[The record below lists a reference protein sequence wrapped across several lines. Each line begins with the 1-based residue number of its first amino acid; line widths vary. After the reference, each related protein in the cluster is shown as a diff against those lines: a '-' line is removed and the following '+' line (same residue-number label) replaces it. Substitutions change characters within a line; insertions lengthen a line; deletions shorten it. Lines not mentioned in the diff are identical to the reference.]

1 MKVSRLWLEA
11 LLRRRLDT
19 DDLVKRLVML
29 GAGVD
34 GVEPLHPGLREVVVG
49 LVESV
54 APHPNAD
61 RLRLCVVQAGGTE
74 PHHVV
79 CGAPNVAAG
88 KRYPF
93 ARVGITLP
101 GGLTLERRK
110 IRGEVSEG
118 MLCSA
123 RELGLGQ
130 EHDGILE
137 LDTEAAPGTPLT
149 AVMPVDDDR
158 LLLDVTPNRPDLLGH
173 RGVARELAHAYG
185 VPLRLPEIPGA
196 TGEGLGSL
204 RRVEATRARVANVT
218 VGTEDPEGCRRFT
231 AVVMSGVRVGPS
243 PEWLATR
250 LQAAGVRSINNVVDA
265 TNYVMLELN
274 HPMHAYDLAQ
284 VKGPEIVARRAHT
297 GEAITTLDGVVRP
310 LHPGMTVIADAA
322 RAVGVG
328 GVMGAENAEVSTGT
342 TDLLV
347 ECAWFDPGRI
357 RRTRRALGL
366 STDASYRFERG
377 VDLWGLP
384 EAQRRCAELILATAG
399 GRIVDAV
406 DVWPDPSNPPRIF
419 LRSSRVAQLLGTSL
433 PAAAI
438 EKYLVAT
445 GCTVLYKPEDARFAV
460 DVPGWRPDLQGEIDL
475 IEEVARL
482 HGYDA
487 FPSNLRPYRVGRL
500 GDAPMDRAMTHVRDG
515 LAALG
520 LLETHSLPLGP
531 AESGGSVRLL
541 NPLAADDAFLR
552 ESLLSSLRRA
562 VQLNWSRQVR
572 DIRLFEV
579 GTVFLQGGSGLRPV
593 ETTRVAGVRSGA
605 REPAHWS
612 GGGSGEECDAWD
624 LKALFEAAVAL
635 ANPSARLQVEK
646 DGWSAVTADGR
657 TVGSA
662 RRLTDE
668 PPAWAAP
675 VFGFELELSDE
686 VRAPAR
692 FTVLPATP
700 AAWRDINIVMPDGAT
715 VADATCEMHTAVGKL
730 LESVAVISEFRTDQL
745 GAGRRAVQF
754 RLIFRAADRTVRDEE
769 VDAAVGRTLKAL
781 EAKLGARLRTS

>member
-1 MKVSRLWLEA
+1 MKVSRQWLEA
-11 LLRRRLDT
+11 LLRRRLET
-19 DDLVKRLVML
+19 GDLVKRLVML
-29 GAGVD
+29 GAEVD
-34 GVEPLHPGLREVVVG
+34 GVEPLHPELRQVVVG

-54 APHPNAD
+54 RPHPDAD
-61 RLRLCVVQAGGTE
+61 RLRLCTVLAGGAE

-79 CGAPNVAAG
+79 CGAPNVTAG

-93 ARVGITLP
+93 ARVGTTLP

-137 LDTEAAPGTPLT
+137 LETDVAPGTPLT

-158 LLLDVTPNRPDLLGH
+158 LLIDVTPNRPDLLGH

-196 TGEGLGSL
+196 TGDGLGTL

-218 VGTEDPEGCRRFT
+218 VGTEDTEGCRRFT
-231 AVVMSGVRVGPS
+231 AVVITDVRVGPS
-243 PEWLATR
+243 PEWLASR
-250 LQAAGVRSINNVVDA
+250 LQAVGVRSINNVVDA

-284 VKGPEIVARRAHT
+284 VKGPEIIARRAHT
-297 GEAITTLDGVVRP
+297 GETITTLDGTSRP
-310 LHPGMTVIADAA
+310 LNPGMTVIADAA

-328 GVMGAENAEVSTGT
+328 GVMGAENTEVGAGT
-342 TDLLV
+342 TSLLV

-384 EAQRRCAELILATAG
+384 EAQRRCAELIVATAG
-399 GRIVDAV
+399 GRVVDAV
-406 DVWPDPSNPPRIF
+406 DVWPDPSSPPRIF
-419 LRSSRVAQLLGTSL
+419 LRSGRVAQVLGTTL
-433 PAAAI
+433 APAAI
-438 EKYLVAT
+438 EKYLVAI

-460 DVPGWRPDLQGEIDL
+460 DVPGWRPDLTGEIDL

-487 FPSNLRPYRVGRL
+487 FPSHIRPYRVGRL
-500 GDAPMDRAMTHVRDG
+500 GDGPMDRAMAHVREG
-515 LAALG
+515 LAARG

-531 AESGGSVRLL
+531 AESGRSVRLL

-579 GTVFLQGGSGLRPV
+579 GTVFVQGGAGLRPV
-593 ETTRVAGVRSGA
+593 ETTRVAGVLSGA
-605 REPAHWS
+605 REPAHWT
-612 GGGSGEECDAWD
+612 GGGEVCDGWD
-624 LKALFEAAVAL
+624 LRALFEAAVAL
-635 ANPSARLQVEK
+635 ANPSARLQVES
-646 DGWSAVTADGR
+646 DGWGAVAADGR
-657 TVGSA
+657 SVGFA
-662 RRLTDE
+662 RRLSDE

-675 VFGFELELSDE
+675 VFGFELDLSDE
-686 VRAPAR
+686 VRLPAR
-692 FTVLPATP
+692 FTPLPTTP
-700 AAWRDINIVMPDGAT
+700 AAWRDINVVMPEGAT
-715 VADATCEMHTAVGKL
+715 VADAGREMHAAVGKL
-730 LESVAVISEFRTDQL
+730 LESATVVSEFRADEI

-754 RLIFRAADRTVRDEE
+754 RLTFRAADRTVRDEE
-769 VDAAVGRTLKAL
+769 VDAAVGRILKVL
-781 EAKLGARLRTS
+781 EARLGARLRTS